1 LKLLK
6 ETDEKPNA
14 KLWQKISKKSVADS
28 VEALFGLYLTLHGIK
43 GALKVMR
50 WMGVNVP
57 DPSGDEGS
65 SSSSSSFGGTPPE
78 PLLLDSPQAQHLLD
92 DHLAGFETLES
103 SLNFRFGNRFY
114 LLQAF
119 SHASYHHNRMTSC
132 YQRLEF
138 LGDAVFG
145 ELDVLELLRDFIII
159 IMFLIVRVKVE
170 HFGFDVS
177 SQTI

>member
-1 LKLLK
+1 M
-6 ETDEKPNA
+6 
-14 KLWQKISKKSVADS
+14 SKKAIADS

-57 DPSGDEGS
+57 DPGKGAC
-65 SSSSSSFGGTPPE
+65 SFGGVPPS
-78 PLLLDSPQAQHLLD
+78 PLLMNFPRADYLREDLLT
-92 DHLAGFETLES
+92 GFDTLER
-103 SLNFRFGNRFY
+103 SLDFRFRNRFY

-138 LGDAVFG
+138 LGG
-145 ELDVLELLRDFIII
+145 TKTL
-159 IMFLIVRVKVE
+159 
-170 HFGFDVS
+170 S
-177 SQTI
+177 

>member
-1 LKLLK
+1 
-6 ETDEKPNA
+6 
-14 KLWQKISKKSVADS
+14 
-28 VEALFGLYLTLHGIK
+28 
-43 GALKVMR
+43 
-50 WMGVNVP
+50 MGVDVP
-57 DPSGDEGS
+57 DPGVGV
-65 SSSSSSFGGTPPE
+65 SSFGGTPPG
-78 PLLLDSPQAQHLLD
+78 PLLTDYPRAEYHLEE
-92 DHLAGFETLES
+92 HLAGFETLERN
-103 SLNFRFGNRFY
+103 LNYRFVNRFY

>member
-1 LKLLK
+1 M
-6 ETDEKPNA
+6 
-14 KLWQKISKKSVADS
+14 WQKISKKSVADS
-28 VEALFGLYLTLHGIK
+28 VEAIFGLYLTLHGIK

-57 DPSGDEGS
+57 DPGEG
-65 SSSSSSFGGTPPE
+65 SSSFGGTPPE
-78 PLLLDSPQAQHLLD
+78 PLLIDSPQAKYLLD
-92 DHLAGFETLES
+92 DHLAGFESLERS
-103 SLNFRFGNRFY
+103 INFRFRNRFY

-145 ELDVLELLRDFIII
+145 ESTASLLN
-159 IMFLIVRVKVE
+159 
-170 HFGFDVS
+170 
-177 SQTI
+177 

>member
-1 LKLLK
+1 M
-6 ETDEKPNA
+6 
-14 KLWQKISKKSVADS
+14 
-28 VEALFGLYLTLHGIK
+28 EALFGLYLTLHGIK

-145 ELDVLELLRDFIII
+145 KLDSASLNYYAIF
-159 IMFLIVRVKVE
+159 
-170 HFGFDVS
+170 
-177 SQTI
+177 